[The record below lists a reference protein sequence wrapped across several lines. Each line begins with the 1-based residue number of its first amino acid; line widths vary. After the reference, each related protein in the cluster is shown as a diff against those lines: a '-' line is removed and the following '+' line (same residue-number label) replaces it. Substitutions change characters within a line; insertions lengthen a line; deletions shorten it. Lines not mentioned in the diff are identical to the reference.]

1 MNSYS
6 NRKYTASSYVLVKYG
21 SDELP
26 ALIKE
31 VFKFFGLK

>member
-1 MNSYS
+1 MNPYS
-6 NRKYTASSYVLVKYG
+6 NRKYTAGSYVLVKYG
-21 SDELP
+21 SDKLP